1 MIGPSVL
8 DCDKAMLA
16 QECRRT
22 LDAGADYLHLDVM
35 DGSFV
40 PAISFGPDVVRNL
53 RGHFPETLFDVHMMV
68 ARPETQVAAVARAN
82 AVDAG
87 TGRSLTQFTFHVE
100 ATEPRGLTQQVIDAV
115 KAAGLR
121 VGLAL
126 NPDTPIE
133 TVLKYSEQVD
143 MVLVMT
149 VVPGKGGQSFMEGMM
164 PKVRTVRAK
173 HADKDIE
180 VDGGLKPA
188 TVDAAAKAGANMI
201 VSGSGVFKAD
211 DMARN
216 ISMMKRSLEVHGNGM
231 DESALSPV
239 RRDADGSDD
248 GVAAAAAAAVAAVG
262 SKD

>member
-1 MIGPSVL
+1 
-8 DCDKAMLA
+8 
-16 QECRRT
+16 
-22 LDAGADYLHLDVM
+22 
-35 DGSFV
+35 
-40 PAISFGPDVVRNL
+40 
-53 RGHFPETLFDVHMMV
+53 
-68 ARPETQVAAVARAN
+68 
-82 AVDAG
+82 
-87 TGRSLTQFTFHVE
+87 
-100 ATEPRGLTQQVIDAV
+100 
-115 KAAGLR
+115 
-121 VGLAL
+121 
-126 NPDTPIE
+126 
-133 TVLKYSEQVD
+133 
-143 MVLVMT
+143 
-149 VVPGKGGQSFMEGMM
+149 MM

-188 TVDAAAKAGANMI
+188 TVDAAAKAGPNMI